1 METKTAADT
10 RRRNQEKSMVYLHL
24 RTRGGGGGEGS
35 DSGMLA
41 RGSETFRG
49 LQLLSAPHEA
59 TTVSKHPSCLR
70 TFLRLFHTRLSSL
83 MS

>member
-24 RTRGGGGGEGS
+24 RTRGGGGEGS